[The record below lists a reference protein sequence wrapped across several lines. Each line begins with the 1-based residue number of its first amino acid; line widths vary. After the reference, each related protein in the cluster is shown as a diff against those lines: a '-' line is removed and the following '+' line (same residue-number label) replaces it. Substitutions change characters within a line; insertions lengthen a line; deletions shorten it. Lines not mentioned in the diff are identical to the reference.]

1 MNKFFMSEYPSPA
14 EEKIKNLESQVDYLE
29 NNVIARIDNLEKK
42 IDKIIESNKS
52 LISYF
57 TELSI
62 RDSRE
67 LNYRIR
73 GFPKGKMPPVG
84 FVADKTHTTFN

>member
-1 MNKFFMSEYPSPA
+1 MNKFFITEYPTPP
-14 EEKIKNLESQVDYLE
+14 EEKIKNLEERIDYLE
-29 NNVIARIDNLEKK
+29 NNVLTRIDNLEKK
-42 IDKIIESNKS
+42 IDKIIESNKN

-57 TELSI
+57 TEISI

-73 GFPKGKMPPVG
+73 GYPKGKMPPVN
-84 FVADKTHTTFN
+84 FVADKTTRNL